1 MNTPTRTFK
10 EIRDFFERECKVHKD
25 NLSET
30 NTRLSNKFSIIKTK
44 IDTVDIKKSDEVEKA
59 SNLSINQITIKKEDN
74 ECELVDIK
82 DNIAATNC
90 LDDNVRKDGESIIKS
105 NPQIISDMSS
115 CEKPNNTNTE
125 SEKLLLF

>member
-25 NLSET
+25 NLSGT
-30 NTRLSNKFSIIKTK
+30 KTRLSNNFSIIKTK

-74 ECELVDIK
+74 EC
-82 DNIAATNC
+82 
-90 LDDNVRKDGESIIKS
+90 
-105 NPQIISDMSS
+105 
-115 CEKPNNTNTE
+115 
-125 SEKLLLF
+125 